1 MRAVAGLAAA
11 LGMRCT
17 AEGVETEAQLGRL
30 ATAGCGEVQG
40 YLFGRPSPA
49 GEVPG
54 MIARIEAG
62 FAVDA

>member
-1 MRAVAGLAAA
+1 
-11 LGMRCT
+11 
-17 AEGVETEAQLGRL
+17 VETEAQLGRL
-30 ATAGCGEVQG
+30 AAAGCGEVQG

-49 GEVPG
+49 GEVSG